1 MSSGTP
7 EPRRCVLG
15 LGSNLGDRLANLQD
29 ALRRSVSVLSD
40 VRVSSLYESDP
51 VGPPGQPPYYNAV
64 AVGVTGVVPV
74 ELLVA
79 LKAIEW
85 DLGRRPGPRWGP
97 RPIDLDILW
106 IDGITLDTM
115 TLTVPHPRI
124 AERPFV
130 LLPFAELA
138 PALALAGGP
147 TGGENSLTAERA
159 GLRRIA
165 GPEWLSAIS
174 VAPMAVRPD
183 PSTL

>member
-1 MSSGTP
+1 MSSSAS
-7 EPRRCVLG
+7 EARRCVLG
-15 LGSNLGDRLANLQD
+15 LGANLGNRLANLQD
-29 ALRRSVSVLSD
+29 ALRRSVSVLPD

-64 AVGVTGVVPV
+64 AVGVTGVAPV

-79 LKAIEW
+79 LKRIEW

-106 IDGITLDTM
+106 IDGVTLNTPR
-115 TLTVPHPRI
+115 LTIPHPRI

-130 LLPFAELA
+130 LLPLAELA
-138 PALALAGGP
+138 PDLVLAGGR
-147 TGGENSLTAERA
+147 TAGENSLSAERA

-174 VAPMAVRPD
+174 AAPMAVRPD
-183 PSTL
+183 QSTL